1 MREQNCTFHTHTYIY
16 IYPQHTHT
24 HHHNQSSF
32 IIYNICGERILT
44 QNQKFKLKQNSQN
57 IQVMSTKRGISEIS
71 SNSENVDKL
80 NKDEEVKEPTLKKQ
94 KQVAEEEAFSGV
106 DIRQIINTEGPVV
119 KCVMLDV
126 NGEVKEIDVD
136 MTPKKQCVTNLLGG
150 QTSFVGQWEQIG
162 VIVCCASQKDV
173 SQNIEKNPHKLQPP
187 FHQTEVRG
195 HIILTRSGENGEPLD
210 FKLSEYEAFQK
221 LKIEEFVVE
230 EQDQEEDDDEEEDE
244 ELSDG
249 EYNPEDD
256 EDDEEDD
263 GFDGFID
270 MLLGRVV
277 QQFIEKHGREPNHE
291 EAQEL
296 EDALR
301 LKLGGGQA
309 EEEEEEEEETK
320 EDEVAAPE
328 EQEID
333 TKQVLDL
340 LIVEFEKKNG
350 RPPTDVELKQW
361 IVQLKEAGMGEEET
375 AEDGTT
381 AAN

>member
-1 MREQNCTFHTHTYIY
+1 
-16 IYPQHTHT
+16 
-24 HHHNQSSF
+24 
-32 IIYNICGERILT
+32 
-44 QNQKFKLKQNSQN
+44 
-57 IQVMSTKRGISEIS
+57 MSTKRGISEIS

-94 KQVAEEEAFSGV
+94 KQVAEEKQVSAEEAFSGV

-173 SQNIEKNPHKLQPP
+173 SQNVEKNPHKLQPP

-375 AEDGTT
+375 AEDDTT

>member
-1 MREQNCTFHTHTYIY
+1 
-16 IYPQHTHT
+16 
-24 HHHNQSSF
+24 
-32 IIYNICGERILT
+32 
-44 QNQKFKLKQNSQN
+44 
-57 IQVMSTKRGISEIS
+57 MSTKKRGIADIS

-80 NKDEEVKEPTLKKQ
+80 NKVEEPTLKKQ
-94 KQVAEEEAFSGV
+94 KQVAEKEAFSGV

-119 KCVMLDV
+119 KCVMLNV

-162 VIVCCASQKDV
+162 VIVCCAQQKDMSDNV
-173 SQNIEKNPHKLQPP
+173 EKNPHKLQPP
-187 FHQTEVRG
+187 FHLTDVRG

-210 FKLSEYEAFQK
+210 FTLAEYEAFQK
-221 LKIEEFVVE
+221 LKIEEYTVNEDEE
-230 EQDQEEDDDEEEDE
+230 EQDEEEEDQE
-244 ELSDG
+244 EEEHSDG
-249 EYNPEDD
+249 EYNPDEEDDD
-256 EDDEEDD
+256 EDDD

-277 QQFIEKHGREPNHE
+277 QQFIEKHGREPNTE

-301 LKLGGGQA
+301 LKLGGGQVEE

-320 EDEVAAPE
+320 EDEAVPE

-350 RPPTDVELKQW
+350 RSPTDVELKQW
-361 IVQLKEAGMGEEET
+361 IVQLKEAGMET
-375 AEDGTT
+375 SEDGDNATTTSNTT
-381 AAN
+381 AN